1 MNFSIENTNINAVKI
16 VNLFKVGDHR
26 GYFEKPFHY
35 SDFKNNGIDFHIKES
50 FFSVSQKNVIRGM
63 HFHTPPFEHDK
74 LVFCTRGSILDV
86 ALDLRKNEPTYQQYV
101 SQILSEDNAKAM
113 FIPKGFAHGFL
124 TLTEQATAFYFI
136 SSEYVQ
142 EADGGVRYDS
152 FGFDWNVDSPILSP
166 RDLAFDIMEQFSSP
180 F

>member
-1 MNFSIENTNINAVKI
+1 MNFSIENTHIQAVKI
-16 VNLFKVGDHR
+16 INLFRAGDHR

-35 SDFKNNGIDFHIKES
+35 TDLKNNGIDFNIKES
-50 FFSVSQKNVIRGM
+50 FFSVSHKNVIRGM

-74 LVFCTRGSILDV
+74 LIFCTQGSILDV
-86 ALDLRKNEPTYQQYV
+86 ALDLRKNEPTYGICV

-124 TLTEQATAFYFI
+124 TLSEKATAFYFI
-136 SSEYVQ
+136 SGEYAP

-152 FGFDWNVDSPILSP
+152 FEFDWGVQTPILSQ
-166 RDLAFDIMEQFSSP
+166 RDLAFEPLKDFKSP